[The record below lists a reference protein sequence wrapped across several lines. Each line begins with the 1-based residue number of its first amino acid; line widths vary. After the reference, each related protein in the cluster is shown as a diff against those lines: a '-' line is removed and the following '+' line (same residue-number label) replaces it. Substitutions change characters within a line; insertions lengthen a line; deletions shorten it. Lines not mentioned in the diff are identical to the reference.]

1 MAEKWQDYLYIGIP
15 DMDHDGD
22 RDLQDYWLYQDQ
34 LRRTNEERAPAE
46 DDEDDDRWRD
56 DPDDDDEDLDI
67 DPDDYDSA
75 EEYIEALEDAIFDKR
90 MAASVRGFRT
100 SAAGDFD
107 DDEDYDDDEDDD
119 GLFDDPDDD
128 DDDDDDVYIDPY
140 VDELREV
147 TSNGEKSGEEDG
159 EGSEQYIRYRKAA
172 AANELENAAKG
183 EFYGIAEELV
193 VCRFIVGSGALAA
206 QYLTMRGI
214 YLYAQAIKD
223 HFKLP
228 FDIPD
233 EKDKAKTNFGS
244 LLLFLAEDNVPNAIK
259 IWEWCLDTF
268 QPYMRYADNGSDI
281 TSSVLL
287 SLRDYP
293 DEFPAAIIKRMAASP
308 SFAEKLIT
316 NCDGYLRSVV
326 DLVLTAF
333 ECGHTETAK
342 KIMECALANPA
353 SDVTD
358 KIEYIE
364 SCIDKCLREDGL
376 EPAELFLTHVFPI
389 VFDESDVRIK
399 NRIAK
404 WRKSLTD
411 FIEYK
416 EKNSKKYA
424 YSRKNAWREKYRD
437 SDIDPTRYGSE
448 EEYLSVVNEKKY
460 GWRRNCWNKFGIDP
474 EAFETRDEYD
484 IAIRAEYERE
494 RKALEEERAPDPRDT
509 RIYRFCKVSINYPDK
524 PYYYYLTGE
533 AELEVGDRV
542 VVPFGIENEMK
553 EAVVTSVGKC
563 FGSAFPC
570 RIEKVKTVA
579 AKLRR

>member
-1 MAEKWQDYLYIGIP
+1 M
-15 DMDHDGD
+15 
-22 RDLQDYWLYQDQ
+22 
-34 LRRTNEERAPAE
+34 
-46 DDEDDDRWRD
+46 
-56 DPDDDDEDLDI
+56 
-67 DPDDYDSA
+67 
-75 EEYIEALEDAIFDKR
+75 
-90 MAASVRGFRT
+90 
-100 SAAGDFD
+100 
-107 DDEDYDDDEDDD
+107 
-119 GLFDDPDDD
+119 
-128 DDDDDDVYIDPY
+128 
-140 VDELREV
+140 
-147 TSNGEKSGEEDG
+147 
-159 EGSEQYIRYRKAA
+159 
-172 AANELENAAKG
+172 
-183 EFYGIAEELV
+183 
-193 VCRFIVGSGALAA
+193 
-206 QYLTMRGI
+206 
-214 YLYAQAIKD
+214 
-223 HFKLP
+223 
-228 FDIPD
+228 
-233 EKDKAKTNFGS
+233 
-244 LLLFLAEDNVPNAIK
+244 
-259 IWEWCLDTF
+259 
-268 QPYMRYADNGSDI
+268 
-281 TSSVLL
+281 
-287 SLRDYP
+287 
-293 DEFPAAIIKRMAASP
+293 
-308 SFAEKLIT
+308 
-316 NCDGYLRSVV
+316 
-326 DLVLTAF
+326 LTAF

-533 AELEVGDRV
+533 AELGVGDRV